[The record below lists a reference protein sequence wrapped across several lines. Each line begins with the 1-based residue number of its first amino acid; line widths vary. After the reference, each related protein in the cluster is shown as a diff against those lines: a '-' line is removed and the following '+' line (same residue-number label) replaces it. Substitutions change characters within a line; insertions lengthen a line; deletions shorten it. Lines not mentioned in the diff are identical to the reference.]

1 MEQIMSRLIL
11 LLSLYFCIYGSAHLY
26 VLIKLRRAYYWHGI
40 SYVLLFILLIFLMFA
55 PIQARILEARDHLA
69 LAIVSAW
76 IGYTWMGFLFVAI
89 CVSLPLDGYHLL
101 MGLGQRLAHQ
111 DWARLMLS
119 RRQCV
124 GFATLAAL
132 GIMAYGAFEAYHL
145 RIEKIALT
153 TTKLPATVQSIR
165 IVQIS
170 DLHLGLMYYP
180 GRIQPL
186 LNAIDALKPD
196 VLVSTGDLVDGR
208 TVSIE
213 SLAAELHA
221 LKAPLGK
228 FAVTGNHEFY
238 MGLENSQRFIEKAGF
253 QLLRNQSVKAGGHLA
268 ITGVDD
274 PAGAAAGVGLSE
286 AELGAANSPKRFSLL
301 LKHRPTLAHTG
312 RTRFDLQLS
321 GHTHKG
327 QIFPFNL
334 LVALSYPIR
343 CGLHRLEGP
352 NPVNLYVSRGAG
364 TWGPPIR
371 LLAPPEI
378 TVIDLMPGG
387 KTN

>member
-1 MEQIMSRLIL
+1 MSRLIL

-26 VLIKLRRAYYWHGI
+26 ALIKLRRAYYWHGA
-40 SYVLLFILLIFLMFA
+40 SYLFLFTLLVFLMFA
-55 PIQARILEARDHLA
+55 PIQARILEAQDHLA
-69 LAIVSAW
+69 LAIASAW
-76 IGYTWMGFLFVAI
+76 IGYTWMGFLFFAI
-89 CVSLPLDGYHLL
+89 CLSLPLDGYHLL
-101 MGLGQRLAHQ
+101 MGLGQRLTQ
-111 DWARLMLS
+111 KDWAHLMLS

-153 TTKLPATVQSIR
+153 TTKLPAKVQSIR

-180 GRIQPL
+180 GRIEPV
-186 LNAIDALKPD
+186 LNAIETLKPD
-196 VLVSTGDLVDGR
+196 VLVSTGDLVDGD
-208 TVSIE
+208 TASAA
-213 SLAAELHA
+213 SLAAQLHA

-238 MGLENSQRFIEKAGF
+238 MGLERSQPFIEKAGF
-253 QLLRNQSVKAGGHLA
+253 QLLRNQSVKAGRHLA
-268 ITGVDD
+268 IAGVDD
-274 PAGAAAGVGLSE
+274 PAGDAAVDLSE
-286 AELGAANSPKRFSLL
+286 AKLGAATSPKRFSIL
-301 LKHRPTLAHTG
+301 LKHRPTLSHTG
-312 RTRFDLQLS
+312 PIGFDLQLS
-321 GHTHKG
+321 GHTHQG

-334 LVALSYPIR
+334 LVALSYPLH

-352 NPVNLYVSRGAG
+352 NPANLYVSRGAG

-378 TVIDLMPGG
+378 TVIDLIPGG
-387 KTN
+387 KAQ

>member
-1 MEQIMSRLIL
+1 MSRLIL

-40 SYVLLFILLIFLMFA
+40 SYVFLFSLLVFLMFA
-55 PIQARILEARDHLA
+55 PIQATILGALDHLA

-76 IGYTWMGFLFVAI
+76 IGYTWMGFLFIAI
-89 CVSLPLDGYHLL
+89 CLSLPLDGYHLL

-111 DWARLMLS
+111 DWAHLMLS
-119 RRQCV
+119 RRQCI

-132 GIMAYGAFEAYHL
+132 GFTAYGAFEAYHV

-153 TTKLPATVQSIR
+153 TAKLPATVKPVR

-180 GRIQPL
+180 GRIQPV
-186 LNAIDALKPD
+186 LNAIEALKPD
-196 VLVSTGDLVDGR
+196 VLVSTGDLVDGP
-208 TVSIE
+208 TASTA
-213 SLAAELHA
+213 SLAAQLQA
-221 LKAPLGK
+221 LKAPSGK

-238 MGLENSQRFIEKAGF
+238 MGLEKAQPFVEKAGF
-253 QLLRNQSVKAGGHLA
+253 QLLRNQSVKVGSHLT

-274 PAGAAAGVGLSE
+274 PSSTVSVSLSE
-286 AELGAANSPKRFSLL
+286 RELRAAIPPKRFSLL
-301 LKHRPTLAHTG
+301 LKHRPTLAHAG
-312 RTRFDLQLS
+312 SAPFDLQLS
-321 GHTHKG
+321 GHTHQG

-334 LVALSYPIR
+334 LVSLSYPLH
-343 CGLHRLEGP
+343 CGLHRLKGP
-352 NPVNLYVSRGAG
+352 NPAHLYVSRGTG

-378 TVIDLMPGG
+378 TVIDLLPAG
-387 KTN
+387 KTE